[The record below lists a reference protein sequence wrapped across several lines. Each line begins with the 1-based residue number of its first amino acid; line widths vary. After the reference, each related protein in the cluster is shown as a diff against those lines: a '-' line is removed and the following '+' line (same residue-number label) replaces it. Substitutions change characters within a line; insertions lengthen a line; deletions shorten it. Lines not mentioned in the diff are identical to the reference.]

1 MNLVPHR
8 SVTSRR
14 KRRRL
19 AAGFAAMV
27 TLLVALPASARLIP
41 KGETVFPEAPSNEFV
56 GLAPLA
62 SRGVVVTWVDV
73 DEEVLRARELEAD
86 LGERRSF
93 DVADTRGG
101 APTRIFC
108 PQVARIG
115 QGRLVF
121 AWAEFNVLEVQYRVA
136 YRVMNEDGTPRSPI
150 RYVQDQVPRLSE
162 QCPRLSGGDTGF
174 VIAWTLD
181 LHPIF
186 GGLRLRARTFSI
198 RGVPT
203 SPPIDLAISEGF
215 TLSPEVVVDR
225 AGGFV
230 AAWVVERD
238 ATGEEN
244 ELVLGRFGRDG
255 KPIGGSVR
263 VADPVDGSIAFTA
276 DAQSGSEV
284 FWATRDADRIPTLH
298 ARRFDR
304 NLRPISPVRSVFMG
318 NEFAL
323 IPTATVDRKGRTAL
337 LVYNGGI
344 VSGIELDPSLDARRC
359 GAILRVNDEIPRSSF
374 PVVVSA
380 PGEVVVAGLESS
392 DGLSALKLIVRRY
405 KLGACGA
412 EP

>member
-1 MNLVPHR
+1 M
-8 SVTSRR
+8 
-14 KRRRL
+14 
-19 AAGFAAMV
+19 
-27 TLLVALPASARLIP
+27 
-41 KGETVFPEAPSNEFV
+41 VFPEAPSNEFV

-62 SRGVVVTWVDV
+62 GRGVVVTWVDA

-121 AWAEFNVLEVQYRVA
+121 AWTEFNVLEVQFRVA

-150 RYVQDQVPRLSE
+150 RYAQDQVPRLVE
-162 QCPRLSGGDTGF
+162 QCPHLSGGDTGF
-174 VIAWTLD
+174 VIAWTLE
-181 LHPIF
+181 HPIF
-186 GGLRLRARTFSI
+186 GGTRLRARTFSI

-203 SPPIDLAISEGF
+203 SPPIDLANSASPTF
-215 TLSPEVVVDR
+215 SPEVVVDR

-230 AAWVVERD
+230 AAWVVQRD

-255 KPIGGSVR
+255 KPIGGPVR

-276 DAQSGSEV
+276 DAQSGFEV

-318 NEFAL
+318 NGFVL
-323 IPTATVDRKGRTAL
+323 KPTATVDRKGRTAL
-337 LVYNGGI
+337 LVSNGGI

-359 GAILRVNDEIPRSSF
+359 GAILRVNDESPQSSF

-380 PGEVVVAGLESS
+380 PGEVIVAGLETSGGTS
-392 DGLSALKLIVRRY
+392 GLKLVVRRY

>member
-8 SVTSRR
+8 SVTSCR
-14 KRRRL
+14 KRRAV
-19 AAGFAAMV
+19 AAGFGAMV

-41 KGETVFPEAPSNEFV
+41 KGETVFPEAPSNGFV

-62 SRGVVVTWVDV
+62 GRGVVVTWVDA

-86 LGERRSF
+86 LLERRSF

-121 AWAEFNVLEVQYRVA
+121 AWAEFNVLEVRYRVA

-150 RYVQDQVPRLSE
+150 RYAQVQVPRLIE
-162 QCPRLSGGDTGF
+162 GCPSLSGGETGF
-174 VIAWTLD
+174 VIAWTLE

-186 GGLRLRARTFSI
+186 EGMRLRARTFSI

-238 ATGEEN
+238 AFGDN
-244 ELVLGRFGRDG
+244 ELVLGRFERDG
-255 KPIGGSVR
+255 KPIGGPVR

-276 DAQSGSEV
+276 DAPSGSEV
-284 FWATRDADRIPTLH
+284 FWATRDVGRFPTLH

-304 NLRPISPVRSVFMG
+304 NLRPTSPVRSVFAG
-318 NEFAL
+318 NDFRL
-323 IPTATVDRKGRTAL
+323 TPTATVDRKGRTAL
-337 LVYNGGI
+337 LVYNGGM
-344 VSGIELDPSLDARRC
+344 VSGLELDPSLDSRRC
-359 GAILRVNDEIPRSSF
+359 GAILRVNDEGPQGSF

-380 PGEVVVAGLESS
+380 PGEVIVAGLETSGGTS
-392 DGLSALKLIVRRY
+392 GLKLIVRRY
-405 KLGACGA
+405 RLGACGA
-412 EP
+412 AP